1 MASRSEGAAGARRPV
16 KASPRLTSRERLSRI
31 LKHQPVDR
39 VGLFEVFWRETVGRW
54 HAEGRIESPE
64 AVSDHF
70 GLDVRRTSGEIT
82 PMPGNVIELAA
93 DLDAGL
99 TIVEE
104 TETSKL
110 VRDGNGALLR
120 WLRTARARPSTST
133 SACAT
138 GRGGRS

>member
-1 MASRSEGAAGARRPV
+1 MKTST
-16 KASPRLTSRERLSRI
+16 RLTSRERLSRI

-39 VGLFEVFWRETVGRW
+39 VGLFEVFWRETVDRW

-82 PMPGNVIELAA
+82 PMPGNVLDLAA
-93 DLDAGL
+93 DPDAGQ

-104 TETSKL
+104 TETAKL
-110 VRDGNGALLR
+110 VRDGNGAFLR
-120 WLRTARARPSTST
+120 WLDVET
-133 SACAT
+133 
-138 GRGGRS
+138 